1 MPHSLVYLRGL
12 EKRGGRMSALEE
24 LENELFET
32 LVNIR
37 AGERKVEK
45 IKMQIRAIK
54 PDFVDLDII
63 GVLSKPLSELTSP
76 IDGNEEKPH
85 RSEVEGDGIKE
96 AQRQGELGN

>member
-85 RSEVEGDGIKE
+85 RSEVEEDPITQ
-96 AQRQGELGN
+96 AQRERQEP